1 MLLGLGWSE
10 FTSTRAPALRAAAP
24 AVGVSAQIRG
34 TFSFNLNFRG
44 IFLLIKVKDSK

>member
-1 MLLGLGWSE
+1 MRQQFDLE
-10 FTSTRAPALRAAAP
+10 FKTV